1 MTLRAK
7 LVMPL
12 QSGTWV
18 RDFELPIAPFPGM
31 GIRLDVYE
39 VFNVDSVVVGDFG
52 YDVNCIGVPEGLPDE
67 AITEERCQCL
77 GFEEGLYP

>member
-12 QSGTWV
+12 QNGTWV
-18 RDFELPIAPFPGM
+18 REFELSIAPFPGL

-39 VFNVDSVVVGDFG
+39 IFNVDSVVVGDFG
-52 YDVNCIGVPEGLPDE
+52 CAVTCIGVLEGLPDE
-67 AITEERCQCL
+67 VITEERCQRL